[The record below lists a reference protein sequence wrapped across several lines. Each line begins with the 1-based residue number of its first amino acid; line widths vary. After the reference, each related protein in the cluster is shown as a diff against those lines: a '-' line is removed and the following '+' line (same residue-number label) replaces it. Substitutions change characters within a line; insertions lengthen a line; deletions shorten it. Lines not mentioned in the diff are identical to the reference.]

1 MQEKLILC
9 DDLIVQINA
18 YSSQC
23 VPEEACGLI
32 AGIGERSQ
40 AFLPVTNELHNSSA
54 FRMDPQE
61 QLNAFLWIESQ
72 SLEMMAVFH
81 THPNGPEVPSATD
94 LAEFFYPGVLSVI
107 WTPVSMRA
115 FYIQPSG
122 FTEIPVV
129 FLESSN

>member
-1 MQEKLILC
+1 MLEKLILG

-18 YSSQC
+18 YSHQC
-23 VPEEACGLI
+23 LPEEACGLI
-32 AGIGERSQ
+32 AGARERSQ
-40 AFLPVTNELHNSSA
+40 AFLPVTNELHNPSA

-72 SLEMMAVFH
+72 SLELMAVFH

-115 FYIQPSG
+115 FYILQSG
-122 FTEIPVV
+122 FSEIPVV
-129 FLESSN
+129 FLESSI